1 MSNFWN
7 GIRGQVIGGG
17 MGLIL
22 SDVNDK
28 RQLTMN
34 ERLLQQQ
41 AQANRDMLD
50 YQKQKDLEMWKATNY
65 PAQVEQMK
73 LAGLNPGLIYGMSGG
88 GGVTTGSS
96 GSNVSSNNAPS
107 GGNEVMG
114 LMTQANIA
122 LTAAQ
127 TRKLNAE
134 ADNLEGDTA
143 NKPKTGANIDADTTS
158 KKIITSLNELE
169 YKYKDATQEKRISLL
184 NAIHQKTWKEV
195 EKLTADTTVSQE
207 TVNSQIK
214 EYNQRVA
221 NLILDNAIGKE
232 QKELIKAQKN
242 AIITGLEQKWQDLQ
256 IAQQNADA
264 ATKNSN
270 VNADNAQTQRWQ
282 QQLNAARLEWEK
294 EMQDVKEST
303 KLSVE
308 TIGDLVK
315 SFIVRSGMKSGVPIG
330 TKPAPVTGF
339 RR

>member
-7 GIRGQVIGGG
+7 SIGGQVIGGG
-17 MGLIL
+17 MGLLL

-73 LAGLNPGLIYGMSGG
+73 LAGLNAGLIYGMSGG

-96 GSNVSSNNAPS
+96 GSNVGSNNAPS
-107 GGNEVMG
+107 GGNEIMG

-143 NKPKTGANIDADTTS
+143 NKPIIGKNIEADTYS
-158 KKIITSLNELE
+158 KKVMASLNELE
-169 YKYKDATQEKRISLL
+169 YKYKDATQEERISLL
-184 NAIHQKTWKEV
+184 QAEKQKAWKEF

-207 TVNSQIK
+207 TVNSKIK

-221 NLILDNAIGKE
+221 NMILDKAI
-232 QKELIKAQKN
+232 
-242 AIITGLEQKWQDLQ
+242 
-256 IAQQNADA
+256 
-264 ATKNSN
+264 
-270 VNADNAQTQRWQ
+270 
-282 QQLNAARLEWEK
+282 
-294 EMQDVKEST
+294 
-303 KLSVE
+303 
-308 TIGDLVK
+308 
-315 SFIVRSGMKSGVPIG
+315 
-330 TKPAPVTGF
+330 VTGKQIG
-339 RR
+339 RASCRERVSSPV